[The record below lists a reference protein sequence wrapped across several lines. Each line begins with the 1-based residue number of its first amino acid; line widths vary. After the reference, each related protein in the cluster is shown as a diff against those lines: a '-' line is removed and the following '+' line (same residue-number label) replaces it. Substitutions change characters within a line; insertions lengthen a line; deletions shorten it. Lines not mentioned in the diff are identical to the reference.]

1 MAMTNVYTGAYG
13 QLVLANEDTA
23 EGRDAQKVIETF
35 EIQTVGRVTDVRV
48 YVNTHLEEFH
58 EVGRRHPTSR
68 HSGNIHIS
76 GEVGHA
82 YVNGALLYLLMGR
95 GARPTRD
102 PEPYVQP
109 AFSMVLTLAD
119 PAVPGVSTG
128 LELKGVKFQ
137 NWAFTLPEDDFVV
150 ENLAFKALTIVTRN
164 HTGAGGAAGGGGA
177 QAGLVPEFA
186 EQANA

>member
-1 MAMTNVYTGAYG
+1 MAMTNVYTGAHG
-13 QLVLANEDTA
+13 SLVLANEDTA
-23 EGRDAQKVIETF
+23 EGRDAQKVIEKF
-35 EIQTVGRVTDVRV
+35 EVQTVGRVTDVRV

-58 EVGRRHPTSR
+58 EVGRRHATSL
-68 HSGNIHIS
+68 HPGNVHIS
-76 GEVGHA
+76 GEVGRA

-95 GARPTRD
+95 GARPTQD

-109 AFSMVLTLAD
+109 AFNMVLTLRD
-119 PAVPGVSTG
+119 PALPDVGTA

-150 ENLAFKALTIVTRN
+150 ENLAFKALTISTIN
-164 HTGAGGAAGGGGA
+164 NSGGGGGGGA